1 MTEEQYKKYGNMYS
15 ELQPVKTFLEW
26 CGDRYKNQVTRKFD
40 FKIIAKAK
48 NLFLYRKFYAANI
61 EENTY
66 EIPEDL
72 QKRIVIVIEDW
83 VEEKENE
90 MKNI

>member
-1 MTEEQYKKYGNMYS
+1 MTEEQYKKYENLRS
-15 ELQPVKTFLEW
+15 ELQPVKTFLSW
-26 CGDRYKNQVTRKFD
+26 CGDRCKNQVTSKFQ
-40 FKIIAKAK
+40 FKIITKAK
-48 NLFLYRKFYAANI
+48 NFFLYRKWHAGTV
-61 EENTY
+61 EGNTF

-72 QKRIVIVIEDW
+72 QKRIVTVIEDW